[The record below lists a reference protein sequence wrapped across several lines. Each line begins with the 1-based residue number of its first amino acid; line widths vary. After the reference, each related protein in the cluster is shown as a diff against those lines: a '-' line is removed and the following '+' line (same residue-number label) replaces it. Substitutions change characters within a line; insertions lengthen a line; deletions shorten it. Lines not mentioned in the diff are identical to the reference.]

1 MIKEARVSA
10 AIVLGLLA
18 ACAPQQ
24 EPVANQSVPA
34 STVPQADTQECAGE
48 TVQHG
53 KASWYGD
60 AHKGEKT
67 ASGDAFDPNA
77 RTAAH
82 PSLPLGTPIQVTN
95 LENGKETTLVVN
107 DRGPKKKGRV
117 LDVSKKGAQ
126 DLGFVSDGTAPVR
139 IEPVA
144 PGCEKRAE
152 ASAGN

>member
-1 MIKEARVSA
+1 MPI
-10 AIVLGLLA
+10 LLA
-18 ACAPQQ
+18 VPAKVTP
-24 EPVANQSVPA
+24 PVTPEVLSNVPA

-107 DRGPKKKGRV
+107 DRGPKKKG
-117 LDVSKKGAQ
+117 S
-126 DLGFVSDGTAPVR
+126 
-139 IEPVA
+139 
-144 PGCEKRAE
+144 
-152 ASAGN
+152 